1 MPSPARILETGIGFG
16 KKKQAAIGTANVV
29 GDLWSFWKLNPE
41 LSGVV
46 LNTEDDAAEI
56 GKGHE
61 FATEVF
67 PVSWDGN
74 FKLQKY
80 TSSEFA
86 AWAFAFAMGNVVKS
100 GTTPNWIYTI
110 SPFSPNA
117 GDPVELPYFSFVEQV
132 RTTPN
137 SLIDRMLVGCQ
148 VEGFTLQVNSGPGR
162 QSSQLTVDVVG
173 SGKLTEPSALVIPAR
188 TAEHLLLGASM
199 AFNVH
204 AADYVALKNIISA
217 TFTWKNNIDLA
228 AGFYPGSGFQTGGDS
243 TTGAIRGRLEYGVR
257 AIGLSYVVR
266 LKSDSTEW
274 AALKAGTSFT
284 DVALS
289 LSAGANDSL
298 AITFPKAKFKVVN
311 FAESGGWI
319 AANCTLDPLYNAG
332 IVGVVAHCTTTDICQ

>member
-16 KKKQAAIGTANVV
+16 KKKQASIGVANVV
-29 GDLWSFWKLNPE
+29 GDLWSFWKLNPD
-41 LSGVV
+41 LTGVV

-61 FATEVF
+61 FATQVF
-67 PVSWDGN
+67 PVSWDGP

-80 TSSEFA
+80 TSSEFLT
-86 AWAFAFAMGNVVKS
+86 WALAYAMGNVVKS

-110 SPFSPNA
+110 SPFAPGA
-117 GDPVELPYFSFVEQV
+117 GDPIELPYFSFVEQV

-137 SLIDRMLVGCQ
+137 SLIDRLLVGCQ
-148 VEGFTLQVNSGPGR
+148 VEGVTLQVNSGPGR

-188 TAEHLLLGASM
+188 TSEHLLLGASM
-199 AFNVH
+199 ALTVH
-204 AADYVALKNIISA
+204 AVDYVALKTIISA

-228 AGFYPGSGFQTGGDS
+228 AGFFPGSGFQSADDS
-243 TTGAIRGRLEYGVR
+243 TSGAIRGRLEFGTR
-257 AIGLSYVVR
+257 AIGFSFIVR

-284 DVALS
+284 DVALT
-289 LSAGANDSL
+289 LTANANDLATISL
-298 AITFPKAKFKVVN
+298 PMAKFKVVN

-332 IVGVVAHCTTTDICQ
+332 IASVVTHCTTTDICQ